1 MAYKD
6 AYTGDIAGTTE
17 EEWERL
23 GYNDS
28 NIHTDMMST
37 TDRTVTATLPDGSE
51 VVIYKGGEFVI

>member
-6 AYTGDIAGTTE
+6 AYTGDVASTTT

-28 NIHTDMMST
+28 IVHTDMMST
-37 TDRTVTATLPDGSE
+37 TDRTVTATLRDGSE
-51 VVIYKGGEFVI
+51 VVIYK